1 MEAVPRK
8 KFRRK
13 SRKRKGKKRV
23 WQTRSKKVKD
33 AAKPT

>member
-1 MEAVPRK
+1 MESVK
-8 KFRRK
+8 KVKRK

-23 WQTRSKKVKD
+23 WMIRTKKVKD

>member
-1 MEAVPRK
+1 MESVK
-8 KFRRK
+8 KVKRK

-23 WQTRSKKVKD
+23 WMTRMKKVKD

>member
-8 KFRRK
+8 KFRHK
-13 SRKRKGKKRV
+13 TRKRKGKKRV
-23 WQTRSKKVKD
+23 WKIRSKKVKD